1 MSPDIKPR
9 SRDVTDGIEKTASR
23 GMLRAVGMGDEDWVK
38 PQIGVASS
46 WNEVTPCNLSLDR
59 LAEAAKQGVH
69 GAGGYP
75 LEFGTISVSDGI
87 SMGHEGMHFSLVS
100 REVIADSVETV
111 MQAERLDGSVLL
123 AGCDKS
129 LPGMLMAAA
138 RLDLSSVFLYA
149 GTIAPGWVRLEDG
162 TEKQVTI
169 IDAFEA
175 VGACKA
181 GKMSQEDLTR
191 IEKAICPGE
200 GACGGMYTANTMASA
215 AEALGMSLPGSASP
229 GSADRR
235 RDNWAHRSGEAVVNL
250 IAKGIT
256 ARQIL
261 DSRGNPTV
269 EADVCLENGIM
280 GRAAVP
286 SGASTGK
293 HEAVELR
300 DGEKR
305 YLGKGVLKAI
315 DFVNNEIAPAIEGF
329 DAQDQRLI
337 DTEMIKL
344 DGTPNKSRL
353 GANAILGASLAV
365 AKASAESSD
374 LSLFRY
380 LGGPNAHVLPVPMMN
395 ILNGGAHADTNVD
408 IQEFMIAPIGA
419 PTFRESVRWGAEI
432 YHALKAVLK
441 KRGLATSVGD
451 EGGFAPNLDSNRAAL
466 DLILEAITA
475 AGFKPGTE
483 IALAMDVAATEF
495 HENGKY
501 NFEGAVKT
509 SDEMIAYY
517 TSLVDAYPIV
527 SIEDP
532 LNEEDWAGWTE
543 MTKVL
548 GSRIQIVG
556 DDLFVT
562 NPERLAKG
570 IAGNTANALLVKV
583 NQIGT
588 LTETIDAVE
597 MAHRANYRSMMSH
610 RSGETEDTTIADLAV
625 ALNCGQ
631 IKTGAPARTERVAKY
646 NQLLRIEE
654 ELAEGGVYA
663 GRAAFPRFKA

>member
-1 MSPDIKPR
+1 
-9 SRDVTDGIEKTASR
+9 
-23 GMLRAVGMGDEDWVK
+23 
-38 PQIGVASS
+38 
-46 WNEVTPCNLSLDR
+46 
-59 LAEAAKQGVH
+59 
-69 GAGGYP
+69 
-75 LEFGTISVSDGI
+75 
-87 SMGHEGMHFSLVS
+87 
-100 REVIADSVETV
+100 
-111 MQAERLDGSVLL
+111 
-123 AGCDKS
+123 
-129 LPGMLMAAA
+129 MA
-138 RLDLSSVFLYA
+138 
-149 GTIAPGWVRLEDG
+149 
-162 TEKQVTI
+162 I
-169 IDAFEA
+169 I
-175 VGACKA
+175 
-181 GKMSQEDLTR
+181 
-191 IEKAICPGE
+191 
-200 GACGGMYTANTMASA
+200 
-215 AEALGMSLPGSASP
+215 EALG
-229 GSADRR
+229 
-235 RDNWAHRSGEAVVNL
+235 
-250 IAKGIT
+250 
-256 ARQIL
+256 AREIL

-269 EADVCLENGIM
+269 EVEIQLEDGTQA
-280 GRAAVP
+280 RAAVP
-286 SGASTGK
+286 SGASTGAF
-293 HEAVELR
+293 EAAELR
-300 DGEKR
+300 DGGKR
-305 YLGKGVLKAI
+305 YLGKGVEKAVA
-315 DFVNNEIAPAIEGF
+315 FVNDEIAPEIIGL
-329 DAQDQRLI
+329 DSQDQRLV
-337 DTEMIKL
+337 DGAMIEL
-344 DGTPNKSRL
+344 DGTKNKSRL

-365 AKASAESSD
+365 AKASADSAD

-380 LGGPNAHVLPVPMMN
+380 LGGPNAHLLPVPMMN

-432 YHALKAVLK
+432 YHALKSVLK

-466 DLILEAITA
+466 DLILEAIEA
-475 AGFKPGTE
+475 AGFKPGSE

-663 GRAAFPRFKA
+663 GRAAFPRFKG